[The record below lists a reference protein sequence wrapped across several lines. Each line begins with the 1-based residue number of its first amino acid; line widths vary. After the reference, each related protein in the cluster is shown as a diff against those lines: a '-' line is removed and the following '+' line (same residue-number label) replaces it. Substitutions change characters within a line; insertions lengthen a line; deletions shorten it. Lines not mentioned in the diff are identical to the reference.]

1 MYNLHNDDFVGFHY
15 ILLPVRLQL
24 FIILSSYPFAL
35 SSFLSS
41 VLGWTGLAHYIKKA
55 SLHRPFIY
63 SSSGIPAH
71 HTSSLFLVFCLIR
84 SRYLAPVNLVACRVI
99 FLSPDSRS
107 ALPLSHYYLILNP
120 ASVSFTLPICKNS
133 CSIIVFSFLIFYW
146 SVWVNLLKAILRLF
160 ETQDRCWE
168 IKFKP

>member
-1 MYNLHNDDFVGFHY
+1 MMTSLVFTTYCCPFVFNCSLFYRHIRLRFPLSCLPSWVGLDSRTTSKRLHF
-15 ILLPVRLQL
+15 
-24 FIILSSYPFAL
+24 
-35 SSFLSS
+35 
-41 VLGWTGLAHYIKKA
+41 
-55 SLHRPFIY
+55 HRPFIY